1 VPCGYCVKAQP
12 QNAPP
17 RYRLQDR
24 YAWPCSNDPGL
35 DFKLE
40 RAGIEPCQAPRLVR
54 VLNHRAVCIY
64 LYVRTIAPENE
75 CCSMRPSRPGADGRR
90 VPPEVPSA
98 EPNLW
103 TPPDNLLLAGGHQPL
118 R

>member
-1 VPCGYCVKAQP
+1 
-12 QNAPP
+12 
-17 RYRLQDR
+17 
-24 YAWPCSNDPGL
+24 
-35 DFKLE
+35 
-40 RAGIEPCQAPRLVR
+40 
-54 VLNHRAVCIY
+54 
-64 LYVRTIAPENE
+64 
-75 CCSMRPSRPGADGRR
+75 MRPSRPGADGRR